1 MFKFIEIR
9 VVSFSVMQ
17 YPNGIICEQVASE
30 CEVKWKQGCQC
41 QSDLTYYSGVS
52 VSEGIRDVF
61 EKQLAEA
68 PSTKKKKK
76 QCWKAEAAICETDIK
91 CSPLR

>member
-30 CEVKWKQGCQC
+30 CEVKWKQGC
-41 QSDLTYYSGVS
+41 
-52 VSEGIRDVF
+52 
-61 EKQLAEA
+61 
-68 PSTKKKKK
+68 
-76 QCWKAEAAICETDIK
+76 
-91 CSPLR
+91 